1 MTEYTSDNKRF
12 CSVFKSS
19 KKREMY
25 LYVDRKDGVEKLPEA
40 LKGVFG
46 EPAHVLD
53 MILTPEKKL
62 ARVDAKKVLAEIA
75 QNGFFLQMPPGKDEE
90 KIGDYQVQQDSLN
103 G

>member
-1 MTEYTSDNKRF
+1 MTQYTSNIKRF

-25 LYVDRKDGVEKLPEA
+25 LYVDRKEGLNELPDS
-40 LKGVFG
+40 LKAIFG
-46 EPAHVLD
+46 EPTHVLD

-62 ARVDAKKVLAEIA
+62 ARVDAEKVLAEIA
-75 QNGFFLQMPPGKDEE
+75 LNGFYLQMPPSENEE
-90 KIGDYQVQQDSLN
+90 KIGDYEVPQDSLN